1 MDHTTTA
8 DTPDAIGT
16 PDAPD
21 APVTD
26 APVTDAP
33 VAAADHAPE
42 AADPDAAV
50 SAPGAALPAPTPGTA
65 VLPDAV
71 APAPAPE
78 SPASEPPA
86 SVSPASE
93 HEGVDAD
100 GRHPLLARQLQRCEI
115 EGEPTTDQWTAFVSR
130 VERTYHDAD
139 RARSLAERSL
149 EQSAQEF
156 AARYEQLQ
164 AETAHVLSSERHRL
178 QLVFESVTT
187 ALVVIE
193 RSGRISDANPE
204 AQRLL
209 GDASTL
215 VDRLLADTLLMVGRD
230 GSPRPMLATAE
241 LDDVLLAGR
250 WARTDVRLVSA
261 AGREALAE
269 GAAIGAG
276 HLVAADV
283 SIVPFTQDDVCV
295 GALVIITDN
304 AEREAARERLAWQ
317 ASHDPLT
324 GLVNR
329 AVVTERIE
337 LALVGAR
344 RSGAWPSVLF
354 LDLDRFKHIND
365 SFGHGAGDKLLTIAA
380 ERLLGCVRSI
390 DTVARLGGDEFVI
403 LCESAGDTELVR
415 GIAER
420 ILEALMEPFE
430 VSDERTHVSVS
441 IGIAHAGPQ
450 HTSADSLLHEADL
463 AMYRAKE
470 RGRNCYDVADE
481 GLRIDAAERVL
492 LERGL
497 RSAIARRE
505 LSVAYQP
512 VKRAD
517 NDELVGFEALA
528 RWVHPV
534 LGVVRPDRFVP
545 VAEETGLIQ
554 ALGDRM
560 LDLACRDVATWNRE
574 RLEQGMSPLTVHVNI
589 SGRDLQSPHL
599 LARVRDALRRHDVP
613 PHWIVLEMTETMLL
627 DDPDKALERLRELK
641 LAGIRVAIDDFGTGY
656 SSLAYL
662 RRYPVHMVKI
672 DREFVAEIA
681 ASTQDQCIVQ
691 AMVDLARG
699 LDYVVLA
706 EGVETNAELE
716 VLRRLGCEMVQGFL
730 IGRPMPSEEALL
742 LATASGST
750 AIVAEPA
757 SEVTSDEAID
767 EATSDD
773 AAFDDLSSRT
783 GSPDPV
789 PSASV

>member
-1 MDHTTTA
+1 MTSDLTSPEPEQTF
-8 DTPDAIGT
+8 
-16 PDAPD
+16 APP
-21 APVTD
+21 AV
-26 APVTDAP
+26 
-33 VAAADHAPE
+33 PE
-42 AADPDAAV
+42 AQ
-50 SAPGAALPAPTPGTA
+50 
-65 VLPDAV
+65 
-71 APAPAPE
+71 
-78 SPASEPPA
+78 
-86 SVSPASE
+86 
-93 HEGVDAD
+93 
-100 GRHPLLARQLQRCEI
+100 HPLLVRQLDRCEI
-115 EGEPTTDQWTAFVSR
+115 ADAPPSGEQWTEFVGR
-130 VERTYHDAD
+130 VDRAYSDAD
-139 RARSLAERSL
+139 RAQTLVERTL
-149 EQSAQEF
+149 EVSAVEF
-156 AARYEQLQ
+156 ATMYEQLQ
-164 AETAHVLSSERHRL
+164 AQTSQVLAAERNRL

-193 RSGRISDANPE
+193 RSGTVANANPE
-204 AQRLL
+204 AERMF
-209 GDASTL
+209 GPAASL
-215 VDRLLADTLLMVGRD
+215 VGRPLAEVLLMVGRD
-230 GSPRPMLATAE
+230 GVSRPMLPIAE
-241 LDDVLLAGR
+241 LDDVLLGGR
-250 WARTDVRLVSA
+250 WSRNDVRLLSTD
-261 AGREALAE
+261 GSDRS
-269 GAAIGAG
+269 
-276 HLVAADV
+276 VAADV
-283 SIVPFTQDDVCV
+283 VIVPFTEHDVCV
-295 GALVIITDN
+295 GGLVIITDN
-304 AEREAARERLAWQ
+304 ADREAARDRVAWQ

-365 SFGHGAGDKLLTIAA
+365 SFGHGAGDQLLTTAA
-380 ERLLGCVRSI
+380 ERLMRCVRSI

-420 ILEALMEPFE
+420 ILEALMEPFDLQGE
-430 VSDERTHVSVS
+430 QTHASVS
-441 IGIAHAGPQ
+441 IGVAHAGPH
-450 HTSADSLLHEADL
+450 HTSADALLHDADL
-463 AMYRAKE
+463 AMYRAKD

-481 GLRIDAAERVL
+481 GLRVNAAERVL

-517 NDELVGFEALA
+517 DDELVGFEALA

-534 LGVVRPDRFVP
+534 LGDVRPDRFVP

-574 RLEQGMSPLTVHVNI
+574 RISHGREPLVVHVNI
-589 SGRDLQSPHL
+589 SGRELQSPHL
-599 LARVRDALRRHDVP
+599 LGRVRDALRRHDVP
-613 PHWIVLEMTETMLL
+613 PHWLVLEMTETMLL

-681 ASTQDQCIVQ
+681 ASTQDQCIVR
-691 AMVDLARG
+691 AMVELAKG

-706 EGVETNAELE
+706 EGVETGAELE
-716 VLRRLGCEMVQGFL
+716 VLRMLGCQLVQGFL
-730 IGRPMPSEEALL
+730 IGRPMPSEDALL
-742 LATASGST
+742 LATSAP
-750 AIVAEPA
+750 ANAPAPVA
-757 SEVTSDEAID
+757 
-767 EATSDD
+767 
-773 AAFDDLSSRT
+773 
-783 GSPDPV
+783 GN
-789 PSASV
+789 

>member
-1 MDHTTTA
+1 MT
-8 DTPDAIGT
+8 
-16 PDAPD
+16 
-21 APVTD
+21 
-26 APVTDAP
+26 
-33 VAAADHAPE
+33 
-42 AADPDAAV
+42 
-50 SAPGAALPAPTPGTA
+50 SQ
-65 VLPDAV
+65 
-71 APAPAPE
+71 
-78 SPASEPPA
+78 
-86 SVSPASE
+86 E
-93 HEGVDAD
+93 HEHAAHLPVDSTST
-100 GRHPLLARQLQRCEI
+100 RHPLLARQLERCAI
-115 EGEPTTDQWTAFVSR
+115 GGEAPTAVQWVDFVGR
-130 VERTYHDAD
+130 VERSYTDAD
-139 RARSLAERSL
+139 RAQTLVERTL
-149 EQSAQEF
+149 EVSAQEF
-156 AARYEQLQ
+156 ATMYEQLQ
-164 AETAHVLSSERHRL
+164 VQTSHVLASERHRL
-178 QLVFESVTT
+178 HLVFDSVTT

-193 RSGRISDANPE
+193 RSGRISNANPE
-204 AQRLL
+204 AERLF
-209 GDASTL
+209 GPAVSM
-215 VDRLLADTLLMVGRD
+215 VDRSLDEALFMVGRD
-230 GSPRPMLATAE
+230 GGARPMLPIAE
-241 LDDVLLAGR
+241 LDDVLLGGR
-250 WARTDVRLVSA
+250 WVRNDVRLVSA
-261 AGREALAE
+261 TGRELLND
-269 GAAIGAG
+269 GATQVSAD

-283 SIVPFTQDDVCV
+283 VIIPFTDDDLCV
-295 GALVIITDN
+295 GGLVIVTDN

-324 GLVNR
+324 GLQNR

-380 ERLLGCVRSI
+380 ERLMRCVRSI

-420 ILEALMEPFE
+420 ILEALIEPFE
-430 VSDERTHVSVS
+430 LNDEQTHVSVS

-450 HTSADSLLHEADL
+450 HTSADALLHDADL
-463 AMYRAKE
+463 AMYRAKD

-481 GLRIDAAERVL
+481 GLRVNAAERVL

-517 NDELVGFEALA
+517 DDVLVGFEALA

-534 LGVVRPDRFVP
+534 LGDVRPDRFVP
-545 VAEETGLIQ
+545 VAEETGLIT

-574 RLEQGMSPLTVHVNI
+574 RLSQGMEPLVVHVNI
-589 SGRDLQSPHL
+589 SGRELQSPHL
-599 LARVRDALRRHDVP
+599 LGRVRDALRRHDVP
-613 PHWIVLEMTETMLL
+613 PHWLVLEMTETMLL
-627 DDPDKALERLRELK
+627 DDPDKALDRLRELK

-681 ASTQDQCIVQ
+681 ASTQDQCIVR
-691 AMVDLARG
+691 AMVELAKG

-706 EGVETNAELE
+706 EGVETGAELE
-716 VLRRLGCEMVQGFL
+716 VLRQLGCQLVQGYL
-730 IGRPMPSEEALL
+730 IGRPMPSEDALL
-742 LATASGST
+742 LATSAQAG
-750 AIVAEPA
+750 
-757 SEVTSDEAID
+757 
-767 EATSDD
+767 
-773 AAFDDLSSRT
+773 AAAGVGT
-783 GSPDPV
+783 
-789 PSASV
+789 

>member
-1 MDHTTTA
+1 MTSEQDERIDDQH
-8 DTPDAIGT
+8 
-16 PDAPD
+16 
-21 APVTD
+21 
-26 APVTDAP
+26 
-33 VAAADHAPE
+33 E
-42 AADPDAAV
+42 DPT
-50 SAPGAALPAPTPGTA
+50 ST
-65 VLPDAV
+65 
-71 APAPAPE
+71 
-78 SPASEPPA
+78 
-86 SVSPASE
+86 
-93 HEGVDAD
+93 
-100 GRHPLLARQLQRCEI
+100 RHPLLARQLHRCSIEDSGPSAQQWVDFLGRVDRSYVEADRAQRL
-115 EGEPTTDQWTAFVSR
+115 
-130 VERTYHDAD
+130 VERTLDV
-139 RARSLAERSL
+139 
-149 EQSAQEF
+149 SAQEF
-156 AARYEQLQ
+156 ATMYEQLQ
-164 AETAHVLSSERHRL
+164 TQTSQVLASERHRL
-178 QLVFESVTT
+178 HLVFDSVTT

-193 RSGRISDANPE
+193 RSGRISNANPE
-204 AQRLL
+204 AERLF
-209 GDASTL
+209 GPSASL
-215 VDRLLADTLLMVGRD
+215 VDRSLAETMFMVGRD
-230 GSPRPMLATAE
+230 GVARPMLPIAE
-241 LDDVLLAGR
+241 IDDVLLGGR
-250 WARTDVRLVSA
+250 WVRNDIRLVSA
-261 AGREALAE
+261 SGRAMIDV
-269 GAAIGAG
+269 GATQVGPE

-283 SIVPFTQDDVCV
+283 VIIPFNHDDVCV
-295 GALVIITDN
+295 GGLVIVTDN

-324 GLVNR
+324 GLQNR

-380 ERLLGCVRSI
+380 ARLMKCVRSI

-420 ILEALMEPFE
+420 ILEALIEPFE
-430 VSDERTHVSVS
+430 LSDEETHVSVS

-450 HTSADSLLHEADL
+450 HTSADALLHDADL
-463 AMYRAKE
+463 AMYRAKD

-481 GLRIDAAERVL
+481 GLRVNAAERVL

-517 NDELVGFEALA
+517 DDELVGFEALA

-534 LGVVRPDRFVP
+534 LGDVRPDRFVP
-545 VAEETGLIQ
+545 VAEETGLIT

-574 RLEQGMSPLTVHVNI
+574 RLAQGMDPLVVHVNI
-589 SGRDLQSPHL
+589 SGRELQSPHL
-599 LARVRDALRRHDVP
+599 LGRVRDALRRHDVP
-613 PHWIVLEMTETMLL
+613 PHWLVLEMTETMLL
-627 DDPDKALERLRELK
+627 DDPDKALDRLRELK

-681 ASTQDQCIVQ
+681 ASTQDQCIVR
-691 AMVDLARG
+691 AMVDLAKG

-706 EGVETNAELE
+706 EGVETGAELE
-716 VLRRLGCEMVQGFL
+716 VLRALGCQLVQGYL
-730 IGRPMPSEEALL
+730 IGRPMPSEDALL
-742 LATASGST
+742 LATSANAGVAAT
-750 AIVAEPA
+750 A
-757 SEVTSDEAID
+757 
-767 EATSDD
+767 
-773 AAFDDLSSRT
+773 
-783 GSPDPV
+783 GN
-789 PSASV
+789 